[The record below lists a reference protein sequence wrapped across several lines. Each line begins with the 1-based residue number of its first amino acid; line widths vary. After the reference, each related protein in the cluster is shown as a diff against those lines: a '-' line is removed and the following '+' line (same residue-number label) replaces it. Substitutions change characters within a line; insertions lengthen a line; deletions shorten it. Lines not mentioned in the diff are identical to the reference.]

1 MYVAIGKIVNWK
13 DLQPL
18 RVANGW
24 SIDINNLYQF
34 DLNEN
39 NLDWYYSEFLLCAIH
54 RQKKICFDSS
64 YEPEG
69 DPEGFLTVRFY
80 SLKNCEESCGLQINQ
95 FLGEFK
101 TRDKEEFIRVIET
114 FMFTNALPF

>member
-1 MYVAIGKIVNWK
+1 MTSNWK

-39 NLDWYYSEFLLCAIH
+39 NLDWYYSEFLLCATH

-69 DPEGFLTVRFY
+69 DPEGFTVRFY
-80 SLKNCEESCGLQINQ
+80 SLKNCEESCCLQINQ

-101 TRDKEEFIRVIET
+101 TRDKKEFIRVIET
-114 FMFTNALPF
+114 FMFT